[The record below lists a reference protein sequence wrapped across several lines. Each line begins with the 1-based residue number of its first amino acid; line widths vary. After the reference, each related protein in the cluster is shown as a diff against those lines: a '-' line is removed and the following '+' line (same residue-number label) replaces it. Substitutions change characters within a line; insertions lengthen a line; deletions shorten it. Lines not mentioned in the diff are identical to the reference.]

1 MVYYQLT
8 KYDANSDIQILD
20 LNGFINNMSRR
31 NGSSQND
38 WYKHKYALKWK
49 KICDTTVV
57 VEVAQCSA
65 HTMLGPIL
73 LIYRV
78 CVYLWCTHC
87 AYISCIALC
96 LYFQSLYTCAVNWFG
111 TSLI

>member
-31 NGSSQND
+31 NGSPQND

-78 CVYLWCTHC
+78 YTV
-87 AYISCIALC
+87 
-96 LYFQSLYTCAVNWFG
+96 YTCGAHTVL
-111 TSLI
+111 TSAALLYVYTSSLCTPVL